1 MQSTSDLDCTASGR
15 FPFSPFNVQP
25 ANRVDLEITLDQKS
39 LKLTRFINSK
49 ARYRSLIF
57 TNMVSDDV
65 GTCAPKV
72 FIHRAG
78 ADSHWLLEAAVKIDV
93 CLDKLSKMF
102 SGGFEH

>member
-49 ARYRSLIF
+49 ARYRSLILPIWSA
-57 TNMVSDDV
+57 MMLVRVHPRSL
-65 GTCAPKV
+65 
-72 FIHRAG
+72 FIEQEQVHIG
-78 ADSHWLLEAAVKIDV
+78 FWKL
-93 CLDKLSKMF
+93 LSKPTF
-102 SGGFEH
+102 V